1 VWETAE
7 GEGITSGG
15 DWLLAAT
22 PVLIAQPTS
31 QAYIAIPRDR
41 LAYVLKA
48 LAECGCFHPEPQRA
62 AGEFS
67 AKVRHLRNE
76 LEAMEQ
82 RLRDMLRVAEE
93 AGIEAEEGAGSE
105 QVLRLSRAADMGVS
119 RVVEQLTTAVHDIEK
134 LVERLAQLK
143 SPESELATL
152 LAVLEAYSFIDVD
165 IEALKRGSYIRA
177 KIYRVP
183 VERVNSFIADLEAIG
198 TIAGLHV
205 SGIEQ
210 GMETVVVAYPAWLEA
225 EVGKAALRSRASPL
239 EIPEDMPRTPAEAIR
254 KARKELE
261 ELPLVLKRHLPK
273 LREALTVIEAAKNL
287 LSLLEATRLTETV
300 AVVNGYVSPDKLQQL
315 RRTLDGLG
323 TGYIGLVVE
332 GDADE
337 HHGHEEAAK
346 ELPPSYFTVPQKLAP
361 FASLLEMA
369 GYPRPREFVPVAMM
383 AVTLP
388 IIYGLMFPDMGHG
401 LVLLLAGYYLFYR
414 KMGNAEL
421 GRLVM
426 IFGAAAMFMGFLAG
440 EFFGPHPAV
449 AGWLDSIWHGHPPL
463 SSPLH
468 PFVKQLAE
476 GGHGSAE
483 LAAEAKLLIF
493 HAIYLSLAIGS
504 AVLAISSWISVANG
518 LMMRDKE
525 LLAVGIGKALVFTAI
540 MIAVI
545 VGGMTGNGATHIE
558 SAGAVLRDAGLT
570 LVPETGLGTLVRLMV
585 TAGLLAVLASPIIF
599 GHGAT
604 GERVVNG
611 LMEAFDILLMAI
623 GNTASFMRIMGL
635 MLAHSGLMFGFTILA
650 FISGS
655 VLGAIAYTLGNILV
669 IGLEALVAY
678 AHSLR
683 LHFYEMFSKFYMDG
697 GRPYTPVRLPEPVKL
712 EIEQH

>member
-1 VWETAE
+1 M
-7 GEGITSGG
+7 
-15 DWLLAAT
+15 AAT
-22 PVLIAQPTS
+22 SVLVAQPTS
-31 QAYIAIPRDR
+31 QAYIVVPRDR
-41 LAYVLKA
+41 LADALKA
-48 LAECGCFHPEPQRA
+48 LAECGCFHPEPQRT

-67 AKVRHLRNE
+67 ARIRHLRSE

-82 RLRDMLRVAEE
+82 RLRDMLQVAEE
-93 AGIEAEEGAGSE
+93 AGIEAGEDAGCE

-119 RVVEQLTTAVHDIEK
+119 RVVEQLTAAVHDIER
-134 LVERLAQLK
+134 LVERLAQLR
-143 SPESELATL
+143 SPESELAVL

-165 IEALKRGSYIRA
+165 IEALKKGSYLRA
-177 KIYRVP
+177 KVYRVP
-183 VERVNSFIADLEAIG
+183 VERVDSFIADVEAIG
-198 TIAGLHV
+198 AVAGLRV
-205 SGIEQ
+205 SGIEP
-210 GMETVVVAYPAWLEA
+210 GIETVVVAYPAWLEA

-239 EIPEDMPRTPAEAIR
+239 ETPEDMPKTPAEAIR

-261 ELPLVLKRHLPK
+261 ELPLVLRRHLPK

-300 AVVNGYVSPDKLQQL
+300 AVINGYVSPDKVQQL
-315 RRTLDGLG
+315 RRTLDRLG
-323 TGYIGLVVE
+323 AGYIGLIVE
-332 GDADE
+332 DSGEE

-361 FASLLEMA
+361 FAGLLEMA
-369 GYPRPREFVPVAMM
+369 GYPRPREFIPVALM
-383 AVTLP
+383 AATLP
-388 IIYGLMFPDMGHG
+388 IIYGLMFPDLGHG
-401 LVLLLAGYYLFYR
+401 LALLLAGYYLFYR
-414 KMGNAEL
+414 RMGNAEL

-463 SSPLH
+463 ASPLH

-476 GGHGSAE
+476 GGHGGAE
-483 LAAEAKLLIF
+483 LVEEAKLLIF
-493 HAIYLSLAIGS
+493 HAIYLSLAVGS
-504 AVLAISSWISVANG
+504 AVLALSSWISVANG
-518 LMMRDKE
+518 LMMRNKE
-525 LLAVGIGKALVFTAI
+525 LLAAGIGKTLVFTAI

-545 VGGMTGNGATHIE
+545 VGGVTGGSATPIE

-570 LVPETGLGTLVRLMV
+570 LVPETDLGTLVRLMV
-585 TAGLLAVLASPIIF
+585 TAGLVVMLASPILF

-604 GERVVNG
+604 GERVING

-650 FISGS
+650 FISGP
-655 VLGAIAYTLGNILV
+655 VLGAIAYILGNILV

-697 GRPYTPVRLPEPVKL
+697 GRPYTPVRLPELVRL
-712 EIEQH
+712 EIE